1 MRVCFITFDYPP
13 KIIGG
18 TGTYAETLVKGFRSK
33 GIDLFLITR
42 GFQSGVDQR
51 TYSVP
56 SSNSRYWRRLFFIR
70 PALRLFDKLN
80 KLWKFDVVHFNEP
93 HVMLKKPNIPTVCT
107 FHSTQANEMKLK
119 LADINTLRT
128 VRDIED
134 LVLKSTVGSVF
145 DVFTVHVTDKI
156 IVPSPHLIDLIKSY
170 CFVDYRKICCVPNGI
185 DFEAFDRIDDDP
197 ASILR
202 KYDLKK
208 DNYVLFIGRL
218 SSLKGVQ
225 YLIDAFKVIKKD
237 YINLKLVIVG
247 TGDFEE
253 YLKNL
258 SNGIAGI
265 VFTGHID
272 SLNVRTILYR
282 NCAFFVAPSLYE
294 GLPTVV
300 LEAMTCGKAVV
311 ASRVGGTPLLVRHG
325 QNGFLVKPKDAE
337 SIEKSIRVLLENV
350 NLRENMGA
358 FGRKLVE
365 REFSVN
371 RMVCDTLK
379 VYDSL
384 LDSSN

>member
-18 TGTYAETLVKGFRSK
+18 TGTYAETLVKGLKSK

-42 GFQSGVDQR
+42 GFQSDIGQR
-51 TYSVP
+51 TYRVP
-56 SSNSRYWRRLFFIR
+56 SSNSRYWRRLFFIKS
-70 PALRLFDKLN
+70 ALRLFDKLN

-93 HVMLKKPNIPTVCT
+93 HIMLKKPKIPTVCT
-107 FHSTQANEMKLK
+107 FHSTQVNEIKLK
-119 LADINTLRT
+119 LADINTLKT

-134 LVLKSTVGSVF
+134 LVLKSPVGSVF
-145 DVFTVHVTDKI
+145 DVFTAHAADKI
-156 IVPSPHLIDLIKSY
+156 ICPSPNLAELVKSY
-170 CFVDYRKICCVPNGI
+170 CLVDERKVCCIPNGV
-185 DFEAFDRIDDDP
+185 DFEAFDKIDDDP

-208 DNYVLFIGRL
+208 DNYLLFMGRL

-237 YINLKLVIVG
+237 YINMKLVIVG
-247 TGDFEE
+247 TGDLEG

-258 SNGIAGI
+258 SQGIASI

-282 NCAFFVAPSLYE
+282 NCASVVVPSIYE

-300 LEAMTCGKAVV
+300 LEAMACGKAVV
-311 ASRVGGTPLLVRHG
+311 ASGVGGIPLLIRHG
-325 QNGFLVKPKDAE
+325 QNGFLTKPGDSE
-337 SIEKSIRVLLENV
+337 GLEKFIRVLLENA

-358 FGRKLVE
+358 FGRKFIE
-365 REFSVN
+365 EKFSVD

-384 LDSSN
+384 LQLS

>member
-18 TGTYAETLVKGFRSK
+18 TGTYAETLVKGLKSE
-33 GIDLFLITR
+33 GVDLFLITR
-42 GFQSGVDQR
+42 GFQSDIGQR
-51 TYSVP
+51 TYRVP
-56 SSNSRYWRRLFFIR
+56 SSNSRYWRRLFFIKS
-70 PALRLFDKLN
+70 ALSLFDKLN

-93 HVMLKKPNIPTVCT
+93 HVMLKKPKISSVCT
-107 FHSTQANEMKLK
+107 FHSTQVNEMKLK
-119 LADINTLRT
+119 LADINTLKT

-134 LVLKSTVGSVF
+134 LVLKSSVGSVF
-145 DVFTVHVTDKI
+145 DVFTAHAADKI
-156 IVPSPHLIDLIKSY
+156 ICPSPHLTELVKSY
-170 CFVDYRKICCVPNGI
+170 CLVDERKVCCIPNGI
-185 DFEAFDRIDDDP
+185 DFDALDKIDDDP
-197 ASILR
+197 ASILS

-237 YINLKLVIVG
+237 YITLKLVIVG
-247 TGDFEE
+247 AGDFEG

-258 SNGIAGI
+258 SHGIRGI

-282 NCAFFVAPSLYE
+282 NCAFVVVPSLYE
-294 GLPTVV
+294 GLPIVV
-300 LEAMTCGKAVV
+300 LEAMACGKAVV
-311 ASRVGGTPLLVRHG
+311 ASGVGGIPLLIRHG
-325 QNGFLVKPKDAE
+325 QNGFLTKPGDSE
-337 SIEKSIRVLLENV
+337 GLEKFIRLLLENA

-365 REFSVN
+365 KDFSVD

-384 LDSSN
+384 S